1 MTRRRLYQPRGR
13 AYTEA
18 ELREISR
25 AVDLPPQPWRFTMT
39 PFLASSL
46 VRVADAAGQMRAI
59 PLSYFRRKELESRAK
74 RKRMLWAL
82 SRRERSV
89 TAEDIEAMLSG
100 AVLPGRRRAGS
111 LEGNI
116 ASAAIA
122 EDALDQYTSG
132 LSDRR
137 LTAEMAMAYESVSSL
152 RGLDSR
158 HWLRLSPRQRD
169 KLLELH
175 LKGARA
181 PAPVKEL
188 FAWAD
193 ADPFVSQLR
202 VLRAATFFWGLTLLY
217 PAWHGVEVVLHHE
230 FRVADVDPYGLLMLT
245 EESAAQHQLLSTP
258 APVMGDADD
267 GDLTQYFERF
277 THALW
282 LVLDERL
289 RQLGRAQADEANL
302 PWELLAPPDALDARI
317 FEVVEQLG
325 HATSTVIRQRMGA
338 KAPPLRTIQRRL
350 QKLVRDGALGKRG
363 ARKNASY
370 AVPAAEGR

>member
-1 MTRRRLYQPRGR
+1 L
-13 AYTEA
+13 
-18 ELREISR
+18 
-25 AVDLPPQPWRFTMT
+25 
-39 PFLASSL
+39 
-46 VRVADAAGQMRAI
+46 
-59 PLSYFRRKELESRAK
+59 
-74 RKRMLWAL
+74 
-82 SRRERSV
+82 
-89 TAEDIEAMLSG
+89 
-100 AVLPGRRRAGS
+100 
-111 LEGNI
+111 
-116 ASAAIA
+116 
-122 EDALDQYTSG
+122 
-132 LSDRR
+132 
-137 LTAEMAMAYESVSSL
+137 
-152 RGLDSR
+152 
-158 HWLRLSPRQRD
+158 
-169 KLLELH
+169 
-175 LKGARA
+175 
-181 PAPVKEL
+181 KEL

-325 HATSTVIRQRMGA
+325 HATSTVIRQRMGS